1 MPLTEP
7 TITANFSL
15 FAPFGSG
22 CPISGQCQLRGAF
35 GSGVLP
41 PGPDAYS
48 QLLTKVRKMAVPFGD
63 DEVLGEV
70 ELGVA
75 DLSKGLMECGARR
88 LCQSPYAILHTTPHP
103 APRIT

>member
-1 MPLTEP
+1 
-7 TITANFSL
+7 
-15 FAPFGSG
+15 
-22 CPISGQCQLRGAF
+22 
-35 GSGVLP
+35 
-41 PGPDAYS
+41 
-48 QLLTKVRKMAVPFGD
+48 MAVPFGD